1 MTIEYRQAI
10 PKDVEILIRIY
21 NASYYSDYLNSS
33 EYRKLT
39 F

>member
-1 MTIEYRQAI
+1 MTIEYRQAT
-10 PKDVEILIRIY
+10 PQDAELLVQIY

-33 EYRKLT
+33 EYRNLT

>member
-1 MTIEYRQAI
+1 MKIEYRQAN
-10 PKDVEILIRIY
+10 PKDAELLVQIY